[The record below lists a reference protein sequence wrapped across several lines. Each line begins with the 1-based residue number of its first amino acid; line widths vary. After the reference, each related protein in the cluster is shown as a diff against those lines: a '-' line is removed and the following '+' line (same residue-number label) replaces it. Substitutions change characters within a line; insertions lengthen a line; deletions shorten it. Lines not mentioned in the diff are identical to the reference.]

1 MKQKQ
6 QKQIAIILVPV
17 LILTIIWVIS
27 NIYHSHT
34 ASTITDP
41 LSYQIIPI
49 QGKFDQETITQV
61 TERNRIDPTNE
72 IAPGTS
78 ITPSP
83 TIEDEDEIDSSPS
96 ASTQSNEEENEDE
109 DENL

>member
-6 QKQIAIILVPV
+6 LAIILIPL
-17 LILTIIWVIS
+17 LILTIFWVIF
-27 NIYHSHT
+27 NVYHNHT

-49 QGKFDQETITQV
+49 QGNFDQETINQV
-61 TERNRIDPTNE
+61 LERNRIDPSNSIIPE
-72 IAPGTS
+72 TS
-78 ITPSP
+78 ITPTP
-83 TIEDEDEIDSSPS
+83 ILEDEDTFDSSES
-96 ASTQSNEEENEDE
+96 ASTALENEVINEE